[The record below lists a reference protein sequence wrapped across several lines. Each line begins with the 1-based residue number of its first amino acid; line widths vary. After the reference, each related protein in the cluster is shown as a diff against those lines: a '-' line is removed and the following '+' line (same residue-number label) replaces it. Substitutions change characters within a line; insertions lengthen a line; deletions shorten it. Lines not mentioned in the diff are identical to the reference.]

1 MTSLH
6 LPSLQGMLPESSMG
20 FLEQEKMKKSLGLLT
35 FGDVTIEFSPEEW
48 ACLDHAQW
56 NLYRDVMIENY
67 RNLVSVGLAVSKPD
81 LITCLEQRK
90 EPWNVKRHAAVAE
103 QPGPAEQRASW
114 GGAEHGTDP
123 VGAVVSPLE
132 GLALWLRLEYSGMI
146 TALCNLKLLGASD
159 PPVSDSQR
167 AGITEAE
174 HWPGSWCRPTQEQ
187 MSRDICIYTWPCTY
201 YAELEK
207 RWIPENGGTK
217 HWFSSLQPS
226 RNVVFSIIEHFWRE
240 LLLSQPGAVAG
251 ASTPST
257 RGEELTALM
266 AGSQRRLED
275 TARVL
280 HHQGQQLDSV
290 MQGLDKMESDLEVA
304 DRLLMELESP
314 SWWPFSSKLWK
325 TPPETKPR
333 EGTSAASCEPFGKEG
348 IVIKIPAIISQR
360 TESHVKPG
368 RLTVLVSGLEIH
380 DSNSL
385 LMHRFER
392 EDVDDIKVHSPYEIS
407 IRQRFIGKPDVA
419 YRVISAK
426 MPEVIPILEMQFNK
440 KIELLEDASVLKSMK
455 ASPVEKSSSIWHTAS
470 GLMGLTVHREPTA
483 GSQEGGPTQLQM
495 NRPLLSEGEAQE
507 LTQILRRMKGMALD
521 AETELERQDEALD
534 SITTAVDRATLTID
548 KHNRRMKKLT

>member
-1 MTSLH
+1 MLTDQLKERKMSAWNGD
-6 LPSLQGMLPESSMG
+6 LQ
-20 FLEQEKMKKSLGLLT
+20 
-35 FGDVTIEFSPEEW
+35 
-48 ACLDHAQW
+48 
-56 NLYRDVMIENY
+56 
-67 RNLVSVGLAVSKPD
+67 
-81 LITCLEQRK
+81 
-90 EPWNVKRHAAVAE
+90 AA
-103 QPGPAEQRASW
+103 RA
-114 GGAEHGTDP
+114 P
-123 VGAVVSPLE
+123 
-132 GLALWLRLEYSGMI
+132 
-146 TALCNLKLLGASD
+146 
-159 PPVSDSQR
+159 
-167 AGITEAE
+167 EAE

-207 RWIPENGGTK
+207 RWIPGKLSLMPLALRFVADSTGEILVGFPLSSVVEIKKEASHFIFSSLTILENGGTK